1 MSSES
6 GAAGAVPRHGA
17 PAVPF
22 SVRVRQFLRGDAFN
36 GVLFIAPAVFGFFV
50 FYLYPAIRAID
61 ISFTDWNL
69 LRSARYVGF
78 SNYIKLWND
87 PNFWQSVKV
96 TVLYVLYN
104 IPVQTVLALALAI
117 LMDRLTKSLVV
128 RAIVIFP
135 YLISN
140 VVVALIWLWM
150 LDPILGIVNIFLDW
164 VGIGTQAFV
173 SAPDTALISVAG
185 INTWRHTGFTAL
197 LFYAGLQSIPRSLYE
212 AASLDGAGEWGLLWH
227 ISLPLLRP
235 VMVFVLVT
243 SVIGSFQIF
252 DTIAVATGGGPSNS
266 TRVLVWYI
274 YENAFRFFKM
284 GYASA
289 MSVVLFLALIVFT
302 LVQMRLMRAGSSDLT

>member
-1 MSSES
+1 MPANT
-6 GAAGAVPRHGA
+6 GALDTPQRINA
-17 PAVPF
+17 PAIPF
-22 SVRVRQFLRGDAFN
+22 AARLRAILRSDAFM

-50 FYLYPAIRAID
+50 FYLYPAFRAID

-69 LRSARYVGF
+69 LRPAKYVGF
-78 SNYIKLWND
+78 SNFVKLWND
-87 PNFWQSVKV
+87 PNFWQSTKV
-96 TVLYVLYN
+96 TVLYVLFN
-104 IPVQTVLALALAI
+104 IPLQTTLALALAV
-117 LMDRLTKSLVV
+117 LLDRLTKSLII

-150 LDPILGIVNIFLDW
+150 LDPILGLVNIFLDW
-164 VGIGTQAFV
+164 IGIGAQPFLST
-173 SAPDTALISVAG
+173 PDTALISVAG

-197 LFYAGLQSIPRSLYE
+197 LFYAGLQSIPKSLYE

-227 ISLPLLRP
+227 VSLPLLRP

-252 DTIAVATGGGPSNS
+252 DTIAVATSGGPSNS

-302 LVQMRLMRAGSSDLT
+302 LIQMKLMRAGSSDLT